1 MDNLNREATVTLS
14 CSNLLMQVVQE
25 GVREIIGQA
34 GVNAVFNLGLRTR
47 LLPQEGGPDF
57 EQDLTFEEIAG
68 LQIALE
74 SLYGPRGGRGIALRA
89 GRASFPYFL
98 RQFGERAGL
107 TQMDFRLLPTQ
118 ARLSSGLD
126 VLARLLSNLC
136 HITVRLEETPGHWLL
151 WVENCPECWHR
162 QTQEAVCH
170 FWVVFLQEF
179 MAWASN
185 GRYYAVV
192 ESQCSALGASACVF
206 QIDQQA
212 LD

>member
-1 MDNLNREATVTLS
+1 MDKLNREESVTLR

-25 GVREIIGQA
+25 GVKEIIGQA
-34 GVNAVFNLGLRTR
+34 GVNAVLNLGLRAR
-47 LLPQEGGPDF
+47 LLPQEGELNF
-57 EQDLTFEEIAG
+57 EHDLTFEEVAS

-89 GRASFPYFL
+89 GRASFAYFL

-107 TQMDFRLLPTQ
+107 TQMDFRLLPTH

-126 VLARLLSNLC
+126 VLARLLSMLC
-136 HITVRLEETPGHWLL
+136 HISVRLEERPEHWVLY
-151 WVENCPECWHR
+151 VENCPECFHR
-162 QTQEAVCH
+162 QTQEVTCH
-170 FWVVFLQEF
+170 FWVGFLQEF
-179 MAWASN
+179 MTWASN
-185 GRYYAVV
+185 GRYYPVM
-192 ESQCSALGASACVF
+192 ESECAAMGAPACVF